1 MSTQPLFDMSQA
13 QPINSAVQGKPLFD
27 MSKATPLPGSGEQLN
42 DVGNRVIVPRP
53 GEEFADT
60 MKRAV
65 ASGKTVTQPQIDAEM
80 KTAPAKVAQTL
91 TAAPVI
97 GAAGAAALTG
107 ADLGA
112 YQAMRGAGY
121 AVEALKDILPSKATA
136 DQIFKVGKI
145 VRDLGLTAASGRY
158 IYHAFYPD
166 E

>member
-1 MSTQPLFDMSQA
+1 MPTQLFDMSKA
-13 QPINSAVQGKPLFD
+13 QPIGTDGPPMFD
-27 MSKATPLPGSGEQLN
+27 MSKATPLPGSGEVLN

-65 ASGKTVTQPQIDAEM
+65 AAGKTVTQPQIDAEM
-80 KTAPAKVAQTL
+80 KSAPAKVAETL

-112 YQAMRGAGY
+112 YQAMKGAGY
-121 AVEALKDILPSKATA
+121 AVEALKDILPAKATA
-136 DQIFKVGKI
+136 DKIFKVAKI

-158 IYHAFYPD
+158 LYHTFYPD

>member
-1 MSTQPLFDMSQA
+1 MPTQLFDMSKA
-13 QPINSAVQGKPLFD
+13 QPIAQAAQGAPLFD
-27 MSKATPLPGSGEQLN
+27 MSKATPLPGSGEQIN
-42 DVGNRVIVPRP
+42 DVGNRVIVPKP
-53 GEEFADT
+53 DESFSDT
-60 MKRAV
+60 MQRAV

-107 ADLGA
+107 AGL
-112 YQAMRGAGY
+112 GAGY
-121 AVEALKDILPSKATA
+121 AVDALRNILPSKATA
-136 DQIFKVGKI
+136 DQIVKVGKM
-145 VRDLGLTAASGRY
+145 VRDLGLTAAAGRY